1 MPPSSSARMVLMGFQ
16 RPYQISSIKK
26 PRAISSGLL
35 WSLSQ
40 PVLPRLLQTSQPATV
55 GVPDD
60 ASKIPTRRFSGE
72 RRLAYLTAN
81 EVSNPSLE
89 SRLNKNR
96 HFVKCNFL
104 DKSYFIENIHYCVT
118 LFNIRFAYSSCL
130 MHSPTRL
137 SKKSL

>member
-1 MPPSSSARMVLMGFQ
+1 MQKSPELLTQGFYGHSRNQYCLDFCKPLSLLM
-16 RPYQISSIKK
+16 
-26 PRAISSGLL
+26 
-35 WSLSQ
+35 
-40 PVLPRLLQTSQPATV
+40 V

-104 DKSYFIENIHYCVT
+104 DKSYFIENTYYCVT

>member
-1 MPPSSSARMVLMGFQ
+1 MVLVG
-16 RPYQISSIKK
+16 IWCNKK
-26 PRAISSGLL
+26 APAFLPEPF
-35 WSLSQ
+35 SLCCELQ
-40 PVLPRLLQTSQPATV
+40 LFCVRILQTSQPAMV

-130 MHSPTRL
+130 IHSPTRL

>member
-1 MPPSSSARMVLMGFQ
+1 MSALRLKIPWLGFGA
-16 RPYQISSIKK
+16 IKK
-26 PRAISSGLL
+26 PRAINPWLR

-40 PVLPRLLQTSQPATV
+40 PVLRQLLQTSQLATV

-72 RRLAYLTAN
+72 CRLAYLTAN

-104 DKSYFIENIHYCVT
+104 DKSYFIENTHYCVT

-130 MHSPTRL
+130 THSPTRL

>member
-1 MPPSSSARMVLMGFQ
+1 MLTYTFQ
-16 RPYQISSIKK
+16 SCRRGKET
-26 PRAISSGLL
+26 
-35 WSLSQ
+35 
-40 PVLPRLLQTSQPATV
+40 LLQTSQLAMV

-72 RRLAYLTAN
+72 SRLFCLTAN

-104 DKSYFIENIHYCVT
+104 DKSYLIENIYYRVT
-118 LFNIRFAYSSCL
+118 LFNI
-130 MHSPTRL
+130 
-137 SKKSL
+137 